1 MSKSKDKDDIPN
13 SLSNRDA
20 IDVPD
25 DLSLSDSDPEESP
38 EPFSRKVEELSSSS
52 EEEEE
57 KTQKDQAAPEGK
69 PAFKLAGG
77 SSGFSFRSRSIF
89 DQLDS
94 AIKLTSNQLA
104 DDNVLDGTF
113 ARPAPPSPPRPAQVT
128 GGGASERTKKASSAK
143 KVPDYLAHP
152 ERWTRYNLDDV
163 PETSDKKNS
172 QVAHEFIS
180 GLQDRRRSQEAA
192 EDTFTPAFNQ
202 DHSSS
207 SEHKIVFTRPSQVSR
222 DEGQSAHKIE
232 QGKKKEIGLFHLDEG
247 QEEEEGGKMDFLHQ
261 SSTSKEKTRKRMLEE
276 EEDDLKEEEEK
287 ATNVAFSFGK
297 RVKRK
302 NFRKAAEEEDED

>member
-1 MSKSKDKDDIPN
+1 MSKSKGKDDTPN

-25 DLSLSDSDPEESP
+25 DLSLSDSDSEESL
-38 EPFSRKVEELSSSS
+38 EPFSRKIEELSS
-52 EEEEE
+52 EEEEKEEE
-57 KTQKDQAAPEGK
+57 KTQQGKAVPEEK
-69 PAFKLAGG
+69 PAFKITGG

-113 ARPAPPSPPRPAQVT
+113 ARPAPLSPPRPSQVAC
-128 GGGASERTKKASSAK
+128 GGASEIAKKASSAK
-143 KVPDYLAHP
+143 RLPDYLAHP
-152 ERWTRYNLDDV
+152 ERWTRYSLEDV

-172 QVAHEFIS
+172 QVAHQFIQE
-180 GLQDRRRSQEAA
+180 LQDRRRSQEGA
-192 EDTFTPAFNQ
+192 EEAFTPAFNQ

-207 SEHKIVFTRPSQVSR
+207 SQHKIVFTRPSQASR
-222 DEGQSAHKIE
+222 DEGQTSHKVE
-232 QGKKKEIGLFHLDEG
+232 RGKKNEVGLLHLDAG
-247 QEEEEGGKMDFLHQ
+247 QEEEEGGKMDSLYQ
-261 SSTSKEKTRKRMLEE
+261 SSTLKEKSRKRILE
-276 EEDDLKEEEEK
+276 EEDDLKHEG
-287 ATNVAFSFGK
+287 NVSSVAFSYGK
-297 RVKRK
+297 KVNRK